1 MRTTLI
7 FPALKK
13 IVKALKGAGFKGRM
27 IQTGKAK
34 GKLNPT
40 WLGTDKTPKADMVV
54 GNNGI
59 SLKKRGGS
67 QLGSPKQAE
76 TMSTFNAAVGFMDSE
91 APGEATRLAK
101 ELSDLMLEF
110 AVPKKLGNIGGFLKK
125 IKTLLSIVRPEAQSE
140 NLQTNILQKPM
151 RFK

>member
-1 MRTTLI
+1 MDAYNAYL
-7 FPALKK
+7 PALKK
-13 IVKALKGAGFKGRM
+13 IAKALKGAGFKGRM

-67 QLGSPKQAE
+67 QLTLPSKPKRCLP
-76 TMSTFNAAVGFMDSE
+76 STPPWASWIR
-91 APGEATRLAK
+91 RLPVK
-101 ELSDLMLEF
+101 RLVLRKNY
-110 AVPKKLGNIGGFLKK
+110 P
-125 IKTLLSIVRPEAQSE
+125 T
-140 NLQTNILQKPM
+140 
-151 RFK
+151 